1 MKFRLTSE
9 YGELSLVRDHP
20 HRGIDIAMPENTTL
34 RSIADGVVE
43 RVVDFGNENIGKGV
57 MIRHEDGTVAI
68 YGHLNEI
75 NVKPGQHVDAG
86 DVIGL
91 SGNTGHSTGP
101 HLHFGMKDAQGN
113 FVDPTPIAERVD
125 AMSGNDRIGQWA
137 LDKYNAFSDWFVG
150 KEIEFIVKPFLAL
163 LREGAELT
171 VNGLTSVMPEI
182 GALITVVC
190 AVMMM
195 LTGNV
200 SRWVGVWFLGTGGA
214 IIWLIST

>member
-9 YGELSLVRDHP
+9 YGELSLVRDHL
-20 HRGIDIAMPENTTL
+20 HRGIDLAMPENTTL

-43 RVVDFGNENIGKGV
+43 RVVDFGNANIGKGV
-57 MIRHEDGTVAI
+57 MIRHDDGTVAI
-68 YGHLNEI
+68 YGHLNEVD
-75 NVKPGQHVDAG
+75 VKPGQHVHAG

-125 AMSGNDRIGQWA
+125 AMSGNDSIGQWA

-163 LREGAELT
+163 LCEGAEW
-171 VNGLTSVMPEI
+171 LTSVMPEI

-200 SRWVGVWFLGTGGA
+200 SRWIGVWVLGTGGA
-214 IIWLIST
+214 IIWLLNA